1 MRPLLEKIKS
11 AGRALSRPF
20 MAGDAVEQDML
31 RVATEK
37 AAPRWTAISGSWRTV
52 DAAVEAD
59 VRETVGAILTKGGGI
74 VTGGAL
80 GVDYIATDE
89 ALKHDPAAMR
99 LKIILPTAL
108 SDYAN
113 HYFKRAEEGV
123 ITPKQA
129 QDLVAQLSA
138 VRDANPAAL
147 IQMSYTVCTPETYYA
162 RNTAVLDAAD
172 SLAAFQVNGSAG
184 TQDTI
189 DKARARGMAV
199 IHKTYGTGR

>member
-1 MRPLLEKIKS
+1 MRPLLEKIQS
-11 AGRALSRPF
+11 AGRRLSRLF
-20 MAGDAVEQDML
+20 MAGYTAEQDML
-31 RVATEK
+31 RAATGN
-37 AAPRWTAISGSWRTV
+37 APPRWTAISGSWRTI

-59 VRETVGAILTKGGGI
+59 VRKTVGNIIEQGGGI

-89 ALKHDPAAMR
+89 AMKRDPAATR
-99 LKIILPTAL
+99 LKIILPTSL

-147 IQMSYTVCTPETYYA
+147 IQMSYTACTPETYYA
-162 RNTAVLDAAD
+162 RNTAVLDVAD
-172 SLAAFQVNGSAG
+172 ALAAFQVNGSAG

-189 DKARARGMAV
+189 DKARARNMAV
-199 IHKTYGTGR
+199 LHKAYRI